1 MGRSATS
8 DPQEPAVGIPARG
21 YAFAVVS
28 LRYFVI
34 GGWIA
39 ALALAFLFLP
49 RLGTSASGG
58 LPDLIPRHSQAAR
71 WPGSRGDRGPWRAGS
86 PSTA

>member
-1 MGRSATS
+1 MIGSARGP
-8 DPQEPAVGIPARG
+8 DPQEPAVGILARG
-21 YAFAVVS
+21 YAFVVVS

-49 RLGTSASGG
+49 RLGTSAS
-58 LPDLIPRHSQAAR
+58 
-71 WPGSRGDRGPWRAGS
+71 AGS
-86 PSTA
+86 APWGP